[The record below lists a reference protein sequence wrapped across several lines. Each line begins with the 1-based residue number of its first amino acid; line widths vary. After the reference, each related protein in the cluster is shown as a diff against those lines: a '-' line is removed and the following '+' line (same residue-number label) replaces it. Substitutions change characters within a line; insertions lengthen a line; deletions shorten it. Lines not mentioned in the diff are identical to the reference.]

1 MSDFGLHELRDSAL
15 SYNPEFADADKM
27 DADSNH
33 GDAASGE
40 GGPGDGDKLNE
51 ADPERGFSHDS
62 ETFKGPFTNDADIN
76 FWNPPPPHLVSIWEL
91 LLIYFV
97 DCTHLSC
104 I

>member
-15 SYNPEFADADKM
+15 SFNPEFADADKM

-40 GGPGDGDKLNE
+40 GGAGDGDNKLNE

-62 ETFKGPFTNDADIN
+62 ETFKGPFTNDVSMNLVFLD
-76 FWNPPPPHLVSIWEL
+76 PLHLVSIWE
-91 LLIYFV
+91 
-97 DCTHLSC
+97 HN
-104 I
+104 

>member
-40 GGPGDGDKLNE
+40 GGAGDGDNKLNE
-51 ADPERGFSHDS
+51 PDPERGFSHDS
-62 ETFKGPFTNDADIN
+62 ETFKGPFTNAASID
-76 FWNPPPPHLVSIWEL
+76 LVLFTCSKQVYELEFTTIW
-91 LLIYFV
+91 
-97 DCTHLSC
+97 
-104 I
+104 